1 MFAMAGLGFVDLV
14 EEDTYQ
20 VNALTRHMVEVPS
33 SIHGML
39 HLLVTIFKCTFPI
52 IDKP

>member
-20 VNALTRHMVEVPS
+20 VNAVTQHMMEVPS

-39 HLLVTIFKCTFPI
+39 HLSVTTRG
-52 IDKP
+52 